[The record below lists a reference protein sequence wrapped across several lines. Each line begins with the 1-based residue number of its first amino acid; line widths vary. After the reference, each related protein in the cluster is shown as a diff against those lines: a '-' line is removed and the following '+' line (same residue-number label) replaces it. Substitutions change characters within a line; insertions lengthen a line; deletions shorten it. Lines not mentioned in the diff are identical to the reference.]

1 MILNKTT
8 ALCALCGK
16 ISGISSLGRISSDP
30 INHKIKA
37 EKPILQLNTSILQD
51 REKGYFFCNQVYLW
65 FQSSLETEHSFLI
78 LINYLEVY
86 FHDCQL
92 CKFPESDLK

>member
-1 MILNKTT
+1 MIFNKTT
-8 ALCALCGK
+8 AFYTLCGK
-16 ISGISSLGRISSDP
+16 ISDISSLGRISSDS

-37 EKPILQLNTSILQD
+37 EKPILQLNTSTLQD
-51 REKGYFFCNQVYLW
+51 REKGYFFYNQVYLW
-65 FQSSLETEHSFLI
+65 FQGSLEAEHSVLV

>member
-8 ALCALCGK
+8 AWCALCGK

-37 EKPILQLNTSILQD
+37 EKPILQLNTSIPQD
-51 REKGYFFCNQVYLW
+51 REKAI
-65 FQSSLETEHSFLI
+65 SSIIRSIFDSKAL
-78 LINYLEVY
+78 
-86 FHDCQL
+86 
-92 CKFPESDLK
+92 